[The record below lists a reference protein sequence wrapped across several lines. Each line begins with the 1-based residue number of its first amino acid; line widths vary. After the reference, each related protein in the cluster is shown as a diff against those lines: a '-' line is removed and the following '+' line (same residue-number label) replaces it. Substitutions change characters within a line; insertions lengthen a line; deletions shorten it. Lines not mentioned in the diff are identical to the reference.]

1 MAKQATEERLIQFR
15 GDYWL
20 MRRKYKN
27 NQMAL
32 VLDVR
37 PSNLSA
43 YGRGKKNPGVEF
55 LEKFYSIYGEEL
67 KEMAYNYPGKEF
79 GPHTVENPATVKYL
93 RTGERGEHYN
103 TDDHAEAQDHDER
116 ADHIN
121 TLKKNNDTLLA
132 GITKIIDTNRI
143 AVRSTDR
150 AIKTTEEAVKN
161 NTIVTKNNTQLIH
174 LFTSRLTIRRRRGGS
189 GRK

>member
-15 GDYWL
+15 GDYHL
-20 MRRKYKN
+20 LRRKYKN

-32 VLDVR
+32 VLNVH

-43 YGRGKKNPGVEF
+43 YGRGTKNPGVEF
-55 LEKFYSIYGEEL
+55 LDKFYSIYGEEL
-67 KEMAYNYPGKEF
+67 KGMAYKHPGSEF
-79 GPHTVENPATVKYL
+79 GQNSIENPATVKYL
-93 RTGERGEHYN
+93 HAGERDARNDH
-103 TDDHAEAQDHDER
+103 DDPDGDPDHDER

-132 GITKIIDTNRI
+132 GITKIIDNNRI

-161 NTIVTKNNTQLIH
+161 NTLVTKSNNQLIT

-189 GRK
+189 GRQ